1 MMMNPVLDI
10 DRAFSLAIQQESEL
24 ANSVLDDTPDSDV
37 FESASAL
44 QVHTGDS
51 NGKYYQN
58 GKVKGQGHSSKGN
71 RFCSHYHRTNHIV
84 ENCFVKR
91 FPPGYKPK
99 GKNQSSNQ
107 ANSTSTEVLA
117 SSSYTAPTGRMQ
129 EQYNTLL
136 ELLQQSKIHQ
146 FRDFITLCLEFLFLK

>member
-1 MMMNPVLDI
+1 M
-10 DRAFSLAIQQESEL
+10 SL
-24 ANSVLDDTPDSDV
+24 
-37 FESASAL
+37 
-44 QVHTGDS
+44 

-58 GKVKGQGHSSKGN
+58 GKVKGQGYSSKGN
-71 RFCSHYHRTNHIV
+71 RFCTHCHRINHVV
-84 ENCFVKR
+84 ENCFVKHG
-91 FPPGYKPK
+91 FPPNYKPK